1 MPLRLDRASQF
12 GFAFVAA
19 VLALVVIVFSASD
32 LFEKKRLL
40 YEWGE
45 GHTLLSRSLAEHVA
59 RSMDAVELLLDDV
72 QHDLGDKSWWNWP
85 NSEAGHEYLHSRLK
99 VKLPQLRHLLIFD
112 AYGDQRHTS
121 FSPTFKPINVKDRPY
136 WAQFIAGA
144 ESASYGPFVGRNTGK
159 MVYAFI
165 RRLENA
171 EGNFAGILF
180 AAMEPDYFEDYC
192 QSLFRYQSLVG
203 ALVNQAGE
211 IIANCRR
218 SGDAEVAVKKIQSLI
233 ADEAIA
239 GMKDIPLETFTQGK
253 EYQLAIVP
261 VVGYG
266 NLRVVVAIQT
276 EEVLAGWKKQ
286 VMRFASL
293 LFFAIVLL
301 SLSGFIIWRQFVRL
315 GEMSAKLRA
324 QNQELEEQVRDR
336 TSELL
341 IAKEKSEA
349 ASRAKS
355 AFLAN
360 MSHELRTPMSA
371 IIGMANLALRNA
383 NNPKVTDQIGKIGIA
398 SKHLLHVINDIL
410 DISKIEAE
418 RLTVAHSRFRL
429 GETIENLLSLISQ
442 KASEKGIKLY
452 VDLPPDLFS
461 LGVMGDP
468 MRLGQI
474 LINLTGNAVKFT
486 EQGSVT
492 LRSKIVEESPSD
504 LLLRWEI
511 ADTGIG
517 ISVDDQ
523 KKLFTAFEQADGS
536 MTRKYGG
543 TGLGLAISKR
553 LAGMMGGEIGLES
566 EPGKGSTFWFT
577 VRLEKARSNDAPPT
591 PTFSG
596 KSAEERLLDEYAGT
610 RILLAEDEPITQ
622 EISRV
627 LLEDAGLAVDLAED
641 GLQAL
646 TLAKQNTYALILMD
660 MQMPHMNGV
669 EATMSIRALPG
680 YALTPILAMTANA
693 FDEDR
698 QVCIDAGMDDHIAKP
713 VNPDK
718 LYETLL
724 SWLEKR
730 GN

>member
-1 MPLRLDRASQF
+1 MPFHLNRASQF
-12 GFAFVAA
+12 RLAFIVA
-19 VLALVVIVFSASD
+19 VLALVVIVLSASD

-40 YEWGE
+40 DEWGE
-45 GHTLLSRSLAEHVA
+45 DHILLTHSLAAHVA
-59 RSMDAVELLLDDV
+59 RSLDGVELLLDDV
-72 QHDLGDKSWWNWP
+72 QRDLKDKSWWNWAT
-85 NSEAGHEYLHSRLK
+85 SQVGHEYLRGRLK

-112 AYGDQRHTS
+112 AHGDQRHTS
-121 FSPTFKPINVKDRPY
+121 FSPTFKPINVTDRPY
-136 WAQFIAGA
+136 WKQFPAGA
-144 ESASYGPFVGRNTGK
+144 ESASYGPLVGRNTGK
-159 MVYAFI
+159 LVYAFI
-165 RRLENA
+165 RRLVNA

-180 AAMEPDYFEDYC
+180 GATEPDYFEDYC

-203 ALVNQAGE
+203 ALVNQTGE

-218 SGDAEVAVKKIQSLI
+218 SGDGAVAVEKIQSLI
-233 ADEAIA
+233 ADEVFA
-239 GMKDIPLETFTQGK
+239 GKQDIPLETFTQGK

-266 NLRVVVAIQT
+266 DLRVVIAVQT
-276 EEVLAGWKKQ
+276 DEVLAGWKEQ
-286 VMRFASL
+286 VLRFASL

-301 SLSGFIIWRQFVRL
+301 SFSGLIIWRQLVKL
-315 GEMSAKLRA
+315 GEMSAQLHA
-324 QNQELEEQVRDR
+324 HNQELEEQVRDR

-349 ASRAKS
+349 ASLAKS
-355 AFLAN
+355 SFLAN

-371 IIGMANLALRNA
+371 IIGMTSLALRNSQD
-383 NNPKVTDQIGKIGIA
+383 PKVTDQLGKIDTA
-398 SKHLLHVINDIL
+398 SKHLLYVINDIL
-410 DISKIEAE
+410 DISKIEAK
-418 RLTVAHSRFRL
+418 RLTLEHTRFRL
-429 GETIENLLSLISQ
+429 GETIENLMSLIGHQ
-442 KASEKGIKLY
+442 TAEKGLKLY
-452 VDLPPDLFS
+452 VDLPPDLSS

-474 LINLTGNAVKFT
+474 LINLAGNAVNFT

-492 LRSKIVEESPSD
+492 LRSQIVEESPND
-504 LLLRWEI
+504 LLLRWEV

-553 LAGMMGGEIGLES
+553 LAGMMGGEIGVES

-577 VRLEKARSNDAPPT
+577 VRLGKSTDAVLPA
-591 PTFSG
+591 PTFTG
-596 KSAEERLLDEYAGT
+596 KSADERLRDEYAGT
-610 RILLAEDEPITQ
+610 RVLLAEDEPVNQ
-622 EISRV
+622 EVSRG
-627 LLEDAGLAVDLAED
+627 LLEDAGLVVDLAED

-646 TLAKQNTYALILMD
+646 ELAKQNTYALILMD
-660 MQMPHMNGV
+660 MQMPHLNGV
-669 EATMSIRALPG
+669 EATMAIRALPA
-680 YALTPILAMTANA
+680 YAHTPILAMTANA

-698 QVCIDAGMDDHIAKP
+698 QVCLDAGMSDHIAKP
-713 VNPDK
+713 VDPAG

-724 SWLEKR
+724 AWLGKR
-730 GN
+730 SG